1 MASRRIPKAS
11 PEDRASHVRRADP
24 RLPATRRCD
33 GLSRT
38 LLVGIVLLVLGLAI
52 PATARRAPPPLHQ
65 AAEIEALVNRA
76 ADMLEAE
83 GARAFDAFRR
93 KGSTWRYGDV
103 YLFVVDLRGIVLFN
117 AAHPNREGHDL
128 LHERDADGKQ
138 FHHDFIDAV
147 TRFGSG
153 WVDYMFPK
161 PGQSAPS
168 VKWSYVC
175 ATRVAGVEALVGAGV
190 YVE

>member
-1 MASRRIPKAS
+1 MGPAARWYAGLA
-11 PEDRASHVRRADP
+11 RALLIWV
-24 RLPATRRCD
+24 L
-33 GLSRT
+33 
-38 LLVGIVLLVLGLAI
+38 LLVPDAAI
-52 PATARRAPPPLHQ
+52 PADARRMPPPLHR

-76 ADMLEAE
+76 ADVLESE

-93 KGSTWRYGDV
+93 RGGVWRYGDV

-138 FHHDFIDAV
+138 FHQDFIDAV

-161 PGQSAPS
+161 PGQAAPS